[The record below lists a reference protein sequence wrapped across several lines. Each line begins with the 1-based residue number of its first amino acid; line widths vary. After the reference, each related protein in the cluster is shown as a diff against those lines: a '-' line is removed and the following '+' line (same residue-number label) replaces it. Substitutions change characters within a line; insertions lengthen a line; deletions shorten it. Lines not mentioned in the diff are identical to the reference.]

1 MLIAYLTVGGAATL
15 AGVVMVIIQLIQ
27 DLTPVVGS
35 YLILAG
41 LVQFS
46 VGVWLYKR
54 QGDLFMLEVTD
65 RYLAKR
71 FLEWLRQPR
80 LIAQSQARL
89 RCVMPIL
96 FQIEGNLK
104 NSCEAHTCPLCN
116 ASRDISFGSKTISS
130 AYLDKS
136 LVIIRPSLSRD
147 S

>member
-54 QGDLFMLEVTD
+54 QGNPFMLEVTD
-65 RYLAKR
+65 RYLTKR
-71 FLEWLRQPR
+71 FL
-80 LIAQSQARL
+80 
-89 RCVMPIL
+89 
-96 FQIEGNLK
+96 
-104 NSCEAHTCPLCN
+104 
-116 ASRDISFGSKTISS
+116 
-130 AYLDKS
+130 
-136 LVIIRPSLSRD
+136 
-147 S
+147 